1 MKLTDL
7 QTHLRNHYSE
17 TLNELINEMFLN
29 AVDYAND
36 NDEESTFTLINTIR
50 NLMPLSTLDDNVKFI
65 ALGFMADVYV
75 CTERL
80 EEAEKVYD
88 EGLTI
93 LNKYHKDVSELTP
106 VKKEVLK
113 LEFGLSDAEVKELKY
128 HISVDPQSI
137 EMFLDLKPKIDQLRA
152 EFKII

>member
-1 MKLTDL
+1 MKLTDF
-7 QTHLRNHYSE
+7 QHHIRNHYGE
-17 TLNELINEMFLN
+17 TLNELINEIFLN

-36 NDEESTFTLINTIR
+36 KDEESTFTLIDTIR
-50 NLMPLSTLDDNVKFI
+50 NLMPFSTLEDNVKFI
-65 ALGFMADVYV
+65 AFGFMADVYV

-80 EEAEKVYD
+80 SDAEKVYD

-113 LEFGLSDAEVKELKY
+113 MEFGLSDAEVKELKY
-128 HISVDPQSI
+128 HINVDPQSI
-137 EMFLDLKPKIDQLRA
+137 EMFLDLRSRIDKL
-152 EFKII
+152 K